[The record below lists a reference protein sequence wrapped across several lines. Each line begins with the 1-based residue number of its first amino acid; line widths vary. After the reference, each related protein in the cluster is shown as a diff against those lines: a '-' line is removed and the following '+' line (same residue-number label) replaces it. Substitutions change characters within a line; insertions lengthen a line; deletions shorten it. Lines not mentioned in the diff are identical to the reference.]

1 MKHTKLVF
9 LALSLFSCGTAPEL
23 TDRFHDQAVAGTATA
38 AAGIVV
44 VTPGTGIV
52 SEAGVTSTFTI
63 QLASQPK
70 ANVSMVLSSAD
81 TTEVVLRSA
90 DGINCDNSG
99 TTENNN
105 SCLVT
110 FTPLNYATPQTIGVA
125 GVDDLIDEDDKVTVI
140 QIGLTTSNDAN
151 YSGIDPSDVNITV
164 QDNETAGGTMTCI
177 NSASDGTFTAAKCT
191 AGAAT
196 TTEDAST
203 NGTLD
208 FTFVLNTKPTADVT
222 VTATSSDATEGR
234 LKNNAGA
241 CNAAG
246 ATNSASCTL
255 TFTTTNWN
263 TPQTVRV
270 AANNDFISNE
280 TPSPTYAINLTSASA
295 DAKYT
300 GTTLPAFTG
309 ITSVQK
315 QSRLTFVTTNTYNGN
330 LGGVSGADAK
340 CMADPGHPDAALA
353 LGSRRAFKAF
363 LVVLTERQYFAST
376 NALGIVD
383 WPLASNTT
391 YFRANGTTP
400 IMTTDSNRTFST
412 LANSVDG
419 TTNESW
425 LGTLGRTDWN
435 PYITGC
441 GVGCAIYTGSCL
453 GFTDGTSAQSLRTLI
468 QNTTVIGSLNSS
480 GAVRTCD
487 ALRRLWCIQ
496 Q

>member
-23 TDRFHDQAVAGTATA
+23 TDRFRDQAVAGTATA
-38 AAGIVV
+38 ASGIVV

-90 DGINCDNSG
+90 DGISCDNSG

-110 FTPLNYATPQTIGVA
+110 FTPLNYSTPQTIGVA
-125 GVDDLIDEDDKVTVI
+125 GVDDQIDEDDKVTVI

-151 YSGIDPSDVNITV
+151 YSSIDPSDVNITV

-177 NSASDGTFTAAKCT
+177 NTAADTTFTAAKCT

-222 VTATSSDATEGR
+222 VIATSSDATEGR
-234 LKNNAGA
+234 LKNNSGA
-241 CNAAG
+241 CNTAG

-263 TPQTVRV
+263 TPQTARI
-270 AANNDFISNE
+270 AANNDFALNE
-280 TPSPTYAINLTSASA
+280 TPAPTYAINLSATSS
-295 DAKYT
+295 DAKYN
-300 GTTLPAFTG
+300 GVTLPAFTG

-315 QSRLTFVTTNTYNGN
+315 QSRVTFVTTNTSNGN

-340 CMADPGHPDAALA
+340 CMADPGHPDAALP
-353 LGSRRAFKAF
+353 LGSRRVFKAF
-363 LVVLTERQYFAST
+363 VVDSGVRQYSSSA

-383 WPLASNTT
+383 WPLAVNTT
-391 YFRANGTTP
+391 YYRANGTTP
-400 IMTTDSNRTFST
+400 IMTTDASRNFST
-412 LANSVDG
+412 MANSVDG
-419 TTNESW
+419 TANESW
-425 LGTLGRTDWN
+425 FGTLGGGSWN

-441 GVGCAIYTGSCL
+441 PGCPLFTGNCVS
-453 GFTDGTSAQSLRTLI
+453 FTNGTSAQSLRTLI
-468 QNTTVIGSLNSS
+468 QNTTVVGSLNSG
-480 GAVRTCD
+480 GAVRYCD